1 MSWSK
6 DECGRAS
13 RVFSTSR
20 VSGKVFGFLAIAL
33 LSLLPALAISA
44 DRLPPPPPEGDGAP
58 TPGPTPEGK
67 SGVPPSPPSKIDPG
81 ILHVPEQRGDPRAAV
96 KPPDIDPGISKNPD
110 QEPTVEEPTVEEDLN
125 PPGEG
130 STQEKP
136 QEKPKAH

>member
-1 MSWSK
+1 MSSSK

-33 LSLLPALAISA
+33 LSFLPALAISA
-44 DRLPPPPPEGDGAP
+44 DRLPPAPPEGDGAP
-58 TPGPTPEGK
+58 TPGPTPEQE

-110 QEPTVEEPTVEEDLN
+110 QELTEEPTVEEDLN
-125 PPGEG
+125 PSGEG